1 MSRYVGAAEA
11 ARLLGVQRPTLYAY
25 VSRGLIERRTA
36 VDGRTSL
43 YAVDDLERLAGRGRR
58 PRQTMPPPSLDVQ
71 IVSSI
76 TLLGDGPPRYRGHD
90 AAELARSASFEQV
103 AELLWSGVLGEHRDW
118 SAPPPG
124 DVAAVRAAVATT
136 CPGDPERATAV
147 AALLLSTRHPDD
159 TAPTFGRRLLAL
171 LPDVVRIDASSPRVR
186 ARRRGGGRDHS
197 PVGTPIDGQADGR
210 RSGQISGQ
218 PAVQIEG
225 RFDAHVDGPPDAQLG
240 TPLTAHV
247 DARPEGRSDPQIDGR
262 LDTDVDAHVGGRLAT
277 RLAAA
282 WAPAAGPALS
292 SVLKRALI
300 LLADH
305 ELTTSTMAVRL
316 AASVRA
322 GIGDALAA
330 GLAVLRGP
338 LHGSASA
345 AVHRTLEACERDGV
359 TATLHASIDRNTTVP
374 GFGHKIYAQRDPR
387 LDALEEAV
395 AMLPDDAGRLEVV
408 ERFVAAASQRV
419 TLAPNVDLG
428 LGALTFVAGLPP
440 AAPIF
445 AVARIPGL
453 IAHYLEELEAPPLRY
468 RAIARPPT

>member
-1 MSRYVGAAEA
+1 MSRYIGAAEA

-58 PRQTMPPPSLDVQ
+58 PRQTTPPPSLDVQ

-76 TLLGDGPPRYRGHD
+76 TLLGDGPPRYRGYD

-124 DVAAVRAAVATT
+124 DVAAVRAAVAAT
-136 CPGDPERATAV
+136 CPGGPERAIATA
-147 AALLLSTRHPDD
+147 AQMLSTCRSDD
-159 TAPTFGRRLLAL
+159 TPPAFGRRLLAL
-171 LPDVVRIDASSPRVR
+171 LPDIVRVDASSPQVD
-186 ARRRGGGRDHS
+186 AGQSSGDRGHS
-197 PVGTPIDGQADGR
+197 PVGSRRPARAIRAAADG
-210 RSGQISGQ
+210 GTQ
-218 PAVQIEG
+218 
-225 RFDAHVDGPPDAQLG
+225 VD
-240 TPLTAHV
+240 
-247 DARPEGRSDPQIDGR
+247 
-262 LDTDVDAHVGGRLAT
+262 GRLAT